1 MGSGFGNSRLSM
13 QVKAPSCII
22 AHNVNESFRR
32 QNGGFRRKEI
42 SERSHNQLSGA
53 KGKDM
58 QVNVHYISL
67 VKSYTNTSQDE
78 FELSNGT
85 TLSDLLDKIA
95 ADYGKPFTQ
104 EVYDPTKKEMKA
116 TFVALVNGTHMD
128 QLQGVNTPLK
138 DRDSVI
144 LMSLVTGG

>member
-1 MGSGFGNSRLSM
+1 
-13 QVKAPSCII
+13 
-22 AHNVNESFRR
+22 
-32 QNGGFRRKEI
+32 
-42 SERSHNQLSGA
+42 
-53 KGKDM
+53 M

-78 FELSNGT
+78 FTLPDKTVLSE
-85 TLSDLLDKIA
+85 LLDKIA

-104 EVYDPTKKEMKA
+104 DVYDPIKKEMK
-116 TFVALVNGTHMD
+116 TSFVAMVNGVLMD
-128 QLQGVNTPLK
+128 QLQGANTPLK